1 MRVQLQ
7 EIPDWS
13 PPPAVCCARALN
25 RWNANLAVQNC
36 RWANWN
42 VPIQLAT
49 QNIPQRKMQ
58 ARSFPPLMQVS
69 RVPLQPKETVENV
82 ATPTDAGG
90 NPWHASPHV
99 AYHSAF
105 GCLNG
110 HIPARLESCSFMSS
124 NATFFKNS
132 NLSRLFP
139 GMGNQISDQ
148 ANSL

>member
-13 PPPAVCCARALN
+13 PPPAVCCVRALN

-110 HIPARLESCSFMSS
+110 RIPARLALFFYVVKCNILQKLEPIETFPRNGKS
-124 NATFFKNS
+124 NFWS
-132 NLSRLFP
+132 
-139 GMGNQISDQ
+139 G
-148 ANSL
+148 